1 MAVTHVQATRDAI
14 ATAVSGQVGA
24 GAKLVLYTSGD
35 VEIATL
41 VHTGSATVTNENVI
55 FNAFVDDT
63 NATGGT
69 VGYATIET
77 SGDVEV
83 VRFTNPVSEIS
94 APATV
99 TAGDTVTVATN
110 ITYSAP
116 T

>member
-14 ATAVSGQVGA
+14 ATTISGQVGS

-35 VEIATL
+35 AEIATL
-41 VHTGSATVTNENVI
+41 VHTGTATVTAQDVI
-55 FNAFVDDT
+55 FDSFADDT

-69 VGYATIET
+69 VDYATIET

-83 VRFTNPVSEIS
+83 IRFTDPVNEIS

-99 TAGDTVTVATN
+99 TNGDTVTVSSN